1 MSQKLQYQVYEKKI
15 KKMKK
20 DIESLKQYNQWIIVE
35 KAKLRIVEK

>member
-1 MSQKLQYQVYEKKI
+1 MSQKLQYQVWKKI

-35 KAKLRIVEK
+35 KAKLRIGEK

>member
-1 MSQKLQYQVYEKKI
+1 MSQKLQYQVWKKI

-35 KAKLRIVEK
+35 KAKLRIGEQ